1 MGYTLISQITSPT
14 SNAITFSGLSLSG
27 YDDIQVRLEG
37 ITVGTDNVSIVAQF
51 AIGGSLVTSGYR
63 FIASVRDTA
72 SAVSDDNS
80 TSAASMLLTRN
91 ATSMVGNASG
101 ESFAGIYQIGNPN
114 EALHKYLRGHAA
126 YTSADGNLRHVRSLG
141 FLANTGTMDGLK
153 FFLSSGTMP
162 TGKASIWGIPNT

>member
-14 SNAITFSGLSLSG
+14 SDVIEFSGLSLSG
-27 YDDIQVRLEG
+27 YDDVQVRLEG
-37 ITVGTDNVSIVAQF
+37 VTVGTDNVTVVAQF
-51 AIGGSLVTSGYR
+51 AIGGSLITSGYR
-63 FIASVRDTA
+63 FISTVTTTA
-72 SAVSDDNS
+72 GGQTDDNS

-91 ATSMVGNASG
+91 ATNMVGNAAG

-114 EALHKYLRGHAA
+114 EALHKYLRGHAS
-126 YTSADGNLRHVRSLG
+126 YTANDGNLRLVRSLG
-141 FLANTGTMDGLK
+141 LLANTGTLDGLK

>member
-14 SNAITFSGLSLSG
+14 SNAIEFSGLSLSG
-27 YDDIQVRLEG
+27 YDDVQVKLEG
-37 ITVGTDNVSIVAQF
+37 VTVGTDNVSIVAQF

-63 FIASVRDTA
+63 YHSAILTTGGVSVDA
-72 SAVSDDNS
+72 DS
-80 TSAASMLLTRN
+80 TSAASMLLTRITTN
-91 ATSMVGNASG
+91 AVGNASG

-114 EALHKYLRGHAA
+114 EALHKYLRGHAS
-126 YTSADGNLRHVRSLG
+126 YTADDGNLRHVRSLG
-141 FLANTGTMDGLK
+141 LLANTGTLDGLK